1 MTDRNVTKQERKC
14 ILDIY
19 KNKNK
24 KPPKFIPIDEKKQI
38 YQFDGW
44 GGKGANVNWLK
55 KNESRL
61 ICVLSVS
68 LVKKIGDTDNFNRMD
83 ILKGCIKNWVDNG
96 QSVLIFI
103 PVKNLPEY
111 KSCFLELN
119 KEFKSKVKIVAY
131 NVTPHTCGNNMVVGE
146 SRNAILDFVRKY
158 KDIFHTCVISDERI
172 FGATFG
178 INRVLEL
185 KEKINPVEIDKLR
198 EKYGY
203 AVFNMVR
210 DFIAVKPSD
219 REPLR
224 KDFQKLSD
232 QFDRDVKKLKITKKY
247 LNEAPICITQKLE
260 KGMEIL
266 GQYEQGEYRGKLV
279 KKSKGQWLVNWDD
292 GERSEIGE
300 NFIRPAR
307 FKPNLFDSLRNRN
320 SLTLVGFSSSRRSP
334 FHVDYSDEHLKEGKR
349 RETEVIAQIAMFR
362 VNRKYKYDENEYDYG
377 WHGQQDYTKTTMCE
391 DNVWSYD
398 WDETDSLGDVG
409 ELDSLAFQRRRGLS
423 LTRTTKETNTMSKCA
438 LEELVEACMSN
449 SYVVT
454 ERDVVKVRWTESWSG
469 VSLNAQGIPD
479 GRPSPYYFMACLLRD
494 LYDACITKQISW
506 ATDDEKASDAKKK
519 IKRIRD
525 SLKTSKTLNPP
536 ASRKRGGKKR
546 GGKVQ
551 LKF

>member
-1 MTDRNVTKQERKC
+1 MFIINMTDRNVTDDERVC
-14 ILDIY
+14 ILKKHKD
-19 KNKNK
+19 K
-24 KPPKFIPIDEKKQI
+24 KPPKFKDIDEKTQT

-44 GGKGANVNWLK
+44 KKTGANVDWLK
-55 KNESRL
+55 RNESRL

-68 LVKKIGDTDNFNRMD
+68 LFKKIGNTNNFNRMD
-83 ILKGCIKNWVDNG
+83 ILKGCIKNWVDND

-111 KSCFLELN
+111 NSCFLGLN

-131 NVTPHTCGNNMVVGE
+131 RVAPHTCGNNMVVGE

-158 KDIFHTCVISDERI
+158 KDIFNTCVISDERI
-172 FGATFG
+172 FGATYG
-178 INRVLEL
+178 INNVLEL
-185 KEKINPVEIDKLR
+185 KEKKDPEKIDKLR
-198 EKYGY
+198 AKYGY

-232 QFDRDVKKLKITKKY
+232 QFDKDVKKLRIAKKY
-247 LNEAPICITQKLE
+247 LNKAPICITQKLK

-266 GQYEQGEYRGKLV
+266 GQYEEGEYRGELV
-279 KKSKGQWLVNWDD
+279 KKNKGKWLVDWDD

-300 NFIRPAR
+300 NFIRPAD
-307 FKPNLFDSLRNRN
+307 FEPNLFDSLRNRN
-320 SLTLVGFSSSRRSP
+320 SLTLVGFSSSRRYP
-334 FHVDYSDEHLKEGKR
+334 FHANYSDEHLKEGKR

-362 VNRKYKYDENEYDYG
+362 VNRKYMYDKNEYDYG

-398 WDETDSLGDVG
+398 WDETESLGDVG

-423 LTRTTKETNTMSKCA
+423 LTRTTVDANKMSKCA

-454 ERDVVKVRWTESWSG
+454 RQNVVKIKWTESWKG
-469 VSLNAQGIPD
+469 ESLNAQGMLAK
-479 GRPSPYYFMACLLRD
+479 GPSPYYYMACLLMD
-494 LYDACITKQISW
+494 LYDACIKNKISW
-506 ATDDEKASDAKKK
+506 ATDDEKASEAKKK
-519 IKRIRD
+519 VKSIRD
-525 SLKTSKTLNPP
+525 ALKSSPTL
-536 ASRKRGGKKR
+536 KRAR
-546 GGKVQ
+546 GRLR

>member
-1 MTDRNVTKQERKC
+1 MFIINMTDRNVTDDERVC
-14 ILDIY
+14 ILKKHKD
-19 KNKNK
+19 K
-24 KPPKFIPIDEKKQI
+24 KPPKFKDIDEKTQT

-44 GGKGANVNWLK
+44 KKTGANVDWLK
-55 KNESRL
+55 RNESRL

-68 LVKKIGDTDNFNRMD
+68 LFKKIGNTNNFNRMD
-83 ILKGCIKNWVDNG
+83 ILKGCIKNWVDND

-111 KSCFLELN
+111 NSCFLGLN
-119 KEFKSKVKIVAY
+119 KEFKSKVKIAAYSVA
-131 NVTPHTCGNNMVVGE
+131 PHTCGNNMVVGE

-158 KDIFHTCVISDERI
+158 KDIFNTCVISDERI
-172 FGATFG
+172 FGATYG
-178 INRVLEL
+178 INNVLEL
-185 KEKINPVEIDKLR
+185 KEKKDPEKIDKLR
-198 EKYGY
+198 AKYGY

-232 QFDRDVKKLKITKKY
+232 QFDKDVKKLRIAKKY
-247 LNEAPICITQKLE
+247 LNKAPICITQKLK

-266 GQYEQGEYRGKLV
+266 GQYEEGEYRGELV
-279 KKSKGQWLVNWDD
+279 KKNKGKWLVDWDD

-300 NFIRPAR
+300 NFIRPAD
-307 FKPNLFDSLRNRN
+307 FEPNLFDSLRNRN
-320 SLTLVGFSSSRRSP
+320 SLTLVGFSSSRRYP
-334 FHVDYSDEHLKEGKR
+334 FHANYSDEHLKEGKR

-362 VNRKYKYDENEYDYG
+362 VNRKYMYDKNEYDYG

-398 WDETDSLGDVG
+398 WDETESLGDVG

-423 LTRTTKETNTMSKCA
+423 LTRTTVDANKMSKCA

-454 ERDVVKVRWTESWSG
+454 RQNVVKIKWTESWKG
-469 VSLNAQGIPD
+469 ESLNAQGMLAK
-479 GRPSPYYFMACLLRD
+479 GPSPYYYMACLLMD
-494 LYDACITKQISW
+494 LYDACIKNKISW
-506 ATDDEKASDAKKK
+506 ATDDEKASEAKKK
-519 IKRIRD
+519 VKSIRD
-525 SLKTSKTLNPP
+525 ALKSSPTL
-536 ASRKRGGKKR
+536 KRAR
-546 GGKVQ
+546 GRLR

>member
-1 MTDRNVTKQERKC
+1 MFIINMTDRNVTDDERVC
-14 ILDIY
+14 ILKKHKD
-19 KNKNK
+19 K
-24 KPPKFIPIDEKKQI
+24 KPPKFKDIDEKTQT

-44 GGKGANVNWLK
+44 KKTGANVDWLK
-55 KNESRL
+55 RNESRL

-68 LVKKIGDTDNFNRMD
+68 LFKKIGNTNNFNRMD
-83 ILKGCIKNWVDNG
+83 ILKGCIKNWVDND

-111 KSCFLELN
+111 NSCFLGLN
-119 KEFKSKVKIVAY
+119 KEFKSKVKIAAYSVA
-131 NVTPHTCGNNMVVGE
+131 PHTCGNNMVVGE

-158 KDIFHTCVISDERI
+158 KDIFNTCVISDERI
-172 FGATFG
+172 FGATYG
-178 INRVLEL
+178 INNVLEL
-185 KEKINPVEIDKLR
+185 KEKKDPEKIDKLR
-198 EKYGY
+198 AKYGY

-232 QFDRDVKKLKITKKY
+232 QFDKDVKKLRIAKKY
-247 LNEAPICITQKLE
+247 LNKAPICITQKLK

-266 GQYEQGEYRGKLV
+266 GQYEEGEYRGELV
-279 KKSKGQWLVNWDD
+279 KKNKGKWLVDWDD

-300 NFIRPAR
+300 NFIRPAD
-307 FKPNLFDSLRNRN
+307 FEPNLFDSLRNRN
-320 SLTLVGFSSSRRSP
+320 SLTLVGFSSSRRYP
-334 FHVDYSDEHLKEGKR
+334 FHANYSDEHLKEGKR

-362 VNRKYKYDENEYDYG
+362 VNRKYMYDKNEYDYG

-398 WDETDSLGDVG
+398 WDETESLGDVG

-423 LTRTTKETNTMSKCA
+423 LTRTTVDANKMSKCA

-454 ERDVVKVRWTESWSG
+454 RQNVVKIKWTESWKG
-469 VSLNAQGIPD
+469 ESLNAQGMLAK
-479 GRPSPYYFMACLLRD
+479 GPSPYYYMACLLMD
-494 LYDACITKQISW
+494 LYDACIKNKISW

-519 IKRIRD
+519 VKSIRD
-525 SLKTSKTLNPP
+525 ALKSSPTL
-536 ASRKRGGKKR
+536 KRAR
-546 GGKVQ
+546 GRLR

>member
-1 MTDRNVTKQERKC
+1 MFIINMTDRNVTDDERVC
-14 ILDIY
+14 ILKKHKD
-19 KNKNK
+19 K
-24 KPPKFIPIDEKKQI
+24 KPPKFKDIDEKTQT

-44 GGKGANVNWLK
+44 KKTGANVDWLK
-55 KNESRL
+55 RNESRL

-68 LVKKIGDTDNFNRMD
+68 LFKKIGNKNNFNRMD
-83 ILKGCIKNWVDNG
+83 ILKGCIKNWVDND

-111 KSCFLELN
+111 NSCFLGLN

-131 NVTPHTCGNNMVVGE
+131 RVAPHTCGNNMVVGE

-158 KDIFHTCVISDERI
+158 KDIFNTCVISDERI
-172 FGATFG
+172 FGATYG
-178 INRVLEL
+178 INNVLEL
-185 KEKINPVEIDKLR
+185 KEKKDPEKIDKLR
-198 EKYGY
+198 AKYGY

-210 DFIAVKPSD
+210 DFIKVKPSD

-232 QFDRDVKKLKITKKY
+232 QFDKDVKKLRIAKKY
-247 LNEAPICITQKLE
+247 LNKAPICITQKLK

-266 GQYEQGEYRGKLV
+266 GQYEEGEYRGELV
-279 KKSKGQWLVNWDD
+279 KKNKGKWLVDWDD

-300 NFIRPAR
+300 NFIRPAD
-307 FKPNLFDSLRNRN
+307 FEPNLFDSLRNRN
-320 SLTLVGFSSSRRSP
+320 SLTLVGFSSSRRYP
-334 FHVDYSDEHLKEGKR
+334 FHANYSDEHLKEGKR

-362 VNRKYKYDENEYDYG
+362 VNRKYMYDKNEYDYG

-398 WDETDSLGDVG
+398 WDETESLGDVG

-423 LTRTTKETNTMSKCA
+423 LTRTTVDANKMSKCA

-454 ERDVVKVRWTESWSG
+454 RQNVVKIKWTESWKG
-469 VSLNAQGIPD
+469 ESLNAQGMLAK
-479 GRPSPYYFMACLLRD
+479 GPSPYYYMACLLMD
-494 LYDACITKQISW
+494 LYDACIKNKISW
-506 ATDDEKASDAKKK
+506 ATDDEKASEAKKK
-519 IKRIRD
+519 VKSIRD
-525 SLKTSKTLNPP
+525 ALKSSPTL
-536 ASRKRGGKKR
+536 KRAR
-546 GGKVQ
+546 GRLR